1 MPYAQPYAVTPGY
14 SEARDAADPNDLT
27 LPLRRASF
35 GQAIK
40 RFFKNY
46 AGFDGRA
53 SQSEFLWVQ
62 LAAFLVYLVFGFA
75 ARALELGEDPFVKGP
90 DTNPFTVFLI
100 IGIVAFSLGTI
111 VPHLALTWRRLHD
124 TDLSGALWCIS
135 FVPYLGSLVVFIL
148 CCLNPKPRGARFDV
162 VNR

>member
-1 MPYAQPYAVTPGY
+1 MTPLRPATQARGTASRTPPSYAVTPGY
-14 SEARDAADPNDLT
+14 PEARDAADPVDLT
-27 LPLRRASF
+27 LPLRGATM

-46 AGFDGRA
+46 ATFDGRA

-62 LAAFLVYLVFGFA
+62 LAGFLVFGAFA
-75 ARALELGEDPFVKGP
+75 FALRALGVQEDSLEQGP

-135 FVPYLGSLVVFIL
+135 FVP
-148 CCLNPKPRGARFDV
+148 
-162 VNR
+162 